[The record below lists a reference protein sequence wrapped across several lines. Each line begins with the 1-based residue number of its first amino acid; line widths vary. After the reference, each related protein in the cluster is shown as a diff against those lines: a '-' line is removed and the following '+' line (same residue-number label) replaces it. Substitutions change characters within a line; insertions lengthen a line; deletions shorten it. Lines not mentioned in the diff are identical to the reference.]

1 VFAWGIAATCLDG
14 DAQNGWLR
22 GKLGYRGLIVSDCDA
37 VGDAWRSHKY
47 CDSAANA
54 TALGIKHGCDQDCG
68 STYKAANLQ
77 GALSAGLLSES
88 DVDVALGRIMTMR
101 FNLGMFDGSAVPYTR
116 IPIETTMNSA
126 AGQKAALAAA
136 RESIVLLKNSKRTLP
151 LDETALRGRTVLM
164 IGPPGGDA
172 RVLMGGKSDYCP
184 EHSVS
189 LFEGLQARANAS
201 GFTAL
206 YAPTLTA
213 AVEAQLRSAA
223 AVLLTVG
230 GVLGSE
236 GRDRV
241 NISLPAP
248 QPAMVE
254 SVIAALGPR
263 GVADKL
269 VLVLVN
275 GEPVA
280 IDQFEPRIG
289 AIVEAME
296 GGQAGGTALA
306 DVLFGDVSP
315 SAMLPFTMV
324 EADFVNQV
332 KMDDMSMRPNA
343 GTGSPGKTY
352 RFYNKKPTF
361 VFGFGLSY
369 VDWGLAW
376 GKPMPAGTQSV
387 AALHGG
393 LAFPVTVTN
402 RGNSKLRLASPA
414 GKIVQLYIT
423 ITKGH
428 DSPPHR
434 SLVALEKVF
443 LRTGAS
449 AEVAL
454 HTAAF
459 NGTCAF
465 CVVDAQGTPQIQP
478 GYAYELTVGDGGG
491 SVPGMAPYSIVAQ

>member
-1 VFAWGIAATCLDG
+1 
-14 DAQNGWLR
+14 
-22 GKLGYRGLIVSDCDA
+22 
-37 VGDAWRSHKY
+37 
-47 CDSAANA
+47 
-54 TALGIKHGCDQDCG
+54 
-68 STYKAANLQ
+68 
-77 GALSAGLLSES
+77 
-88 DVDVALGRIMTMR
+88 
-101 FNLGMFDGSAVPYTR
+101 
-116 IPIETTMNSA
+116 
-126 AGQKAALAAA
+126 
-136 RESIVLLKNSKRTLP
+136 
-151 LDETALRGRTVLM
+151 
-164 IGPPGGDA
+164 
-172 RVLMGGKSDYCP
+172 
-184 EHSVS
+184 
-189 LFEGLQARANAS
+189 
-201 GFTAL
+201 
-206 YAPTLTA
+206 
-213 AVEAQLRSAA
+213 
-223 AVLLTVG
+223 
-230 GVLGSE
+230 
-236 GRDRV
+236 
-241 NISLPAP
+241 
-248 QPAMVE
+248 
-254 SVIAALGPR
+254 
-263 GVADKL
+263 
-269 VLVLVN
+269 
-275 GEPVA
+275 
-280 IDQFEPRIG
+280 
-289 AIVEAME
+289 
-296 GGQAGGTALA
+296 
-306 DVLFGDVSP
+306 VSP